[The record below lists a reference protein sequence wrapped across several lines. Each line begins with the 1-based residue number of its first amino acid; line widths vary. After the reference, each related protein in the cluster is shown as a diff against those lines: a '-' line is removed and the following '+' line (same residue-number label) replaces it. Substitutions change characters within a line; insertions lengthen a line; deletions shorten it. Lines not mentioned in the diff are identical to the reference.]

1 MVVENM
7 AALLVFGLWLAAFA
21 LGYALRGYYA
31 GAFNEWA
38 NASTYR
44 DGAERE
50 GGAGYGRR

>member
-31 GAFNEWA
+31 GAFDEWA
-38 NASTYR
+38 NTSTYR

-50 GGAGYGRR
+50 GGASYGRR